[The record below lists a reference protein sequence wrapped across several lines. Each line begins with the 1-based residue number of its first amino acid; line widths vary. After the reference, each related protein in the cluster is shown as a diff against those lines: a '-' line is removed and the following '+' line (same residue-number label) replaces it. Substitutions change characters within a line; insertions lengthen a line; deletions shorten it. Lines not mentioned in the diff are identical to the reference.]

1 MTHRPT
7 TPTIVLVILVC
18 LYAVGFGLLAARAYS
33 AHETGALDLGNYDQA
48 LWNAAQ
54 GRGLRLTLLPQLG
67 PTRFALHVEPILF
80 LIVPLYRFVSDDPR
94 LLLWLQAVV
103 IALGGLPL
111 YGLARRRL
119 ASGWA
124 ALAIAAAY
132 YLLPALESV
141 TLFDFHAVGLAPTLL
156 LAALYFLDR
165 ALITAGD
172 LRGLWTGPA
181 QSPIPNPQSP
191 IPRGHDVSPG
201 LPARAGNLQSPISS
215 WALSGLFFLLALGT
229 KEDISLNVFM
239 IGLYLLALR
248 RRWRPGLGLAVIG
261 LAWFYVAFYIV
272 IPASRPSGAGSAY
285 TGFFAALGST
295 PLEIAL
301 SPIRTPGK
309 VVALLVT
316 PDNIRALK
324 MLTLPLAFTPLVG
337 LPLFLLTA
345 PTLAI
350 TLLSSNP
357 LMHQLETYH
366 YAAPAIPFVM
376 LAAVDGIARLSN
388 LKLAKRRTPAPYYT
402 GGVAQ
407 VPQVRVSKSTNQQ
420 GLNLQSRNASR
431 ADDRYSLLP
440 TPYSL
445 LLTPYFLALLVLV
458 TSLVYHYYRGY
469 SPLARPFHWPAVTAH
484 ERLGDE
490 LAASIPPE
498 VPVVVQAELVPLA
511 SHRPWIQI
519 WQGPFDERADY
530 FLLDVSHPAFVN
542 RDGAQESLLSDI
554 AQDPT
559 VGLVVS
565 NDGYLLLQRGAPR
578 LPTRPEFF
586 TFAYAD
592 PPASATPVAATFGDV
607 LQLVAF
613 ETHRNYADRE
623 AEPLVTLYW
632 RALAPPAEDYFIA
645 IFLLDESGKPAGVT
659 PFQQPLTVWLPT
671 SRWEPGRTVRLLA
684 NTFPWWTGD
693 RRGFGYGVGVVH
705 GDQPWEVPTRLPV
718 TRDDGGPAPLNGATL
733 LPLTRFERVAG
744 IPYEVEAEVK
754 VEAKAEVKV
763 GAEVGDGR

>member
-1 MTHRPT
+1 MTHRPSA
-7 TPTIVLVILVC
+7 PTIVLVILVC

-80 LIVPLYRFVSDDPR
+80 LIVPLYRFVTDDPR

-119 ASGWA
+119 RSDWV
-124 ALAIAAAY
+124 ALVIVAAY

-141 TLFDFHAVGLAPTLL
+141 TLFDFHAVGLAPALL

-165 ALITAGD
+165 ALITTAD
-172 LRGLWTGPA
+172 PRGLWTGPA
-181 QSPIPNPQSP
+181 QSS
-191 IPRGHDVSPG
+191 IPRGHDVS
-201 LPARAGNLQSPISS
+201 NLQSLISP
-215 WALSGLFFLLALGT
+215 WVWSGLFFLLALGT
-229 KEDISLNVFM
+229 KEDISLNVLM

-248 RRWRPGLGLAVIG
+248 RRWRPGLALMAAG
-261 LAWFYVAFYIV
+261 LAWFYIAFYIV

-309 VVALLVT
+309 VVALLAT

-337 LPLFLLTA
+337 LPLFILTA

-366 YAAPAIPFVM
+366 YAAPAIPFVI
-376 LAAVDGIARLSN
+376 LAAVDGIARLSQ
-388 LKLAKRRTPAPYYT
+388 LRLANQRISESA
-402 GGVAQ
+402 
-407 VPQVRVSKSTNQQ
+407 NQQ
-420 GLNLQSRNASR
+420 GSNLQSRNAYGAS
-431 ADDRYSLLP
+431 DRYSLLTRLHQGATPYSLLP

-445 LLTPYFLALLVLV
+445 LFTPYFLALLVLV
-458 TSLVYHYYRGY
+458 ASLTYHYYRGY
-469 SPLARPFHWPAVTAH
+469 SPLARPFHWPDVTAH
-484 ERLGDE
+484 ERIGDE

-498 VPVVVQAELVPLA
+498 VPVVAQAELVPLV
-511 SHRPWIQI
+511 SHRPWVQI

-559 VGLVVS
+559 VGLIAS
-565 NDGYLLLQRGAPR
+565 NDGYLLLQRDAAR
-578 LPTRPEFF
+578 LPTAPEFF
-586 TFAYAD
+586 TFAYIN
-592 PPASATPVAATFGDV
+592 PPANATPVAATFGDA

-632 RALAPPAEDYFIA
+632 RALAPLAEDYFIA
-645 IFLLDESGKPAGVT
+645 IFLLDESGEPAGVT
-659 PFQQPLTVWLPT
+659 PYQQPLTVWLPT

-693 RRGFGYGVGVVH
+693 RRRFGYGVGVVR
-705 GDQPWEVPTRLPV
+705 GDQPWELSARLPV
-718 TRDDGGPAPLNGATL
+718 MRDDGGPAPLNSGTL
-733 LPLTRFERVAG
+733 LPLARFERVAG
-744 IPYEVEAEVK
+744 IPYEVEAEVE
-754 VEAKAEVKV
+754 VKAEVKV
-763 GAEVGDGR
+763 GADDDR

>member
-1 MTHRPT
+1 MTRRPT
-7 TPTIVLVILVC
+7 APTIVLVILVC

-80 LIVPLYRFVSDDPR
+80 LIVPLYRFVTDDPR

-119 ASGWA
+119 SSDWA
-124 ALAIAAAY
+124 ALAIVAAY

-165 ALITAGD
+165 ALITTGD
-172 LRGLWTGPA
+172 PRGLWTGPA
-181 QSPIPNPQSP
+181 QSPI
-191 IPRGHDVSPG
+191 SPG

-215 WALSGLFFLLALGT
+215 WVWSGLFFLLALGT

-248 RRWRPGLGLAVIG
+248 RRWRPGLALAVVG
-261 LAWFYVAFYIV
+261 LAWFYIAFYIV

-309 VVALLVT
+309 VVALLAT

-324 MLTLPLAFTPLVG
+324 MLTLPLAFTPLAG
-337 LPLFLLTA
+337 LPLFILTA

-366 YAAPAIPFVM
+366 YAAPAIPFVI
-376 LAAVDGIARLSN
+376 LAAVDGIARLSHLPSLISN
-388 LKLAKRRTPAPYYT
+388 RNT
-402 GGVAQ
+402 
-407 VPQVRVSKSTNQQ
+407 SSTDN
-420 GLNLQSRNASR
+420 
-431 ADDRYSLLP
+431 RYSLLP

-445 LLTPYFLALLVLV
+445 LPIPYFLALLVLV
-458 TSLVYHYYRGY
+458 SSLLYHYYRGY
-469 SPLARPFHWPAVTAH
+469 SPLARPFHWPDVTAH
-484 ERLGDE
+484 ERIGDE
-490 LAASIPPE
+490 LAASVPSE
-498 VPVVVQAELVPLA
+498 VPVVAQAELVPLV
-511 SHRPWIQI
+511 SHRPWVQI

-554 AQDPT
+554 AQDPG
-559 VGLVVS
+559 VGLIAS
-565 NDGYLLLQRGAPR
+565 KDGYLLLQRDAPR

-586 TFAYAD
+586 TFAYIN
-592 PPASATPVAATFGDV
+592 PPASATPVAATFGDA

-623 AEPLVTLYW
+623 AEPLITLYW
-632 RALAPPAEDYFIA
+632 QVFAPPAEDYFIA
-645 IFLLDESGKPAGVT
+645 IFLLDESGEPAGVT
-659 PFQQPLTVWLPT
+659 PYQQPLTVWLPT
-671 SRWEPGRTVRLLA
+671 SRWEPGRIVRLLA

-693 RRGFGYGVGVVH
+693 RRRFGYGVGVVR
-705 GDQPWEVPTRLPV
+705 GDQPWEVSTRLPV

-733 LPLTRFERVAG
+733 LPLVRFERVAG
-744 IPYEVEAEVK
+744 IAYEAEAEAEVK
-754 VEAKAEVKV
+754 VEA
-763 GAEVGDGR
+763 GPGSGR

>member
-7 TPTIVLVILVC
+7 ASTIVLLFLVC

-48 LWNAAQ
+48 LWNAAH

-80 LIVPLYRFVSDDPR
+80 LIVPLYRFVTDDPR

-119 ASGWA
+119 ANDWA
-124 ALAIAAAY
+124 ALAITTAY

-165 ALITAGD
+165 ALITPGD
-172 LRGLWTGPA
+172 PRGLWTGPA
-181 QSPIPNPQSP
+181 QSPIPNPQSS
-191 IPRGHDVSPG
+191 ISP
-201 LPARAGNLQSPISS
+201 
-215 WALSGLFFLLALGT
+215 WVWSGLFFLLALGT
-229 KEDISLNVFM
+229 KEDISLHVFM

-248 RRWRPGLGLAVIG
+248 RRWRPGLALAVIG
-261 LAWFYVAFYIV
+261 LAWFYIAFYIV

-309 VVALLVT
+309 VVALLAT
-316 PDNIRALK
+316 PDNLQALK
-324 MLTLPLAFTPLVG
+324 MLTLPLAFTPLAG
-337 LPLFLLTA
+337 LPLLILAA
-345 PTLAI
+345 PMLAI

-376 LAAVDGIARLSN
+376 LATVDGIARLSS
-388 LKLAKRRTPAPYYT
+388 LKVTNKRMPALRA
-402 GGVAQ
+402 GAS
-407 VPQVRVSKSTNQQ
+407 VREAANKPIS
-420 GLNLQSRNASR
+420 NLQSLITCN
-431 ADDRYSLLP
+431 LL
-440 TPYSL
+440 SIV
-445 LLTPYFLALLVLV
+445 VLV
-458 TSLVYHYYRGY
+458 ASLTYHYYRGY
-469 SPLARPFHWPAVTAH
+469 SPLARPFHWPVVTAH
-484 ERLGDE
+484 EHIGDE

-498 VPVVVQAELVPLA
+498 VPVVAQAELVPLV
-511 SHRPWIQI
+511 SHRPWVQI

-559 VGLVVS
+559 VGLIAS
-565 NDGYLLLQRGAPR
+565 NDGYLLLQRDAPR
-578 LPTRPEFF
+578 LPTAPEFF

-592 PPASATPVAATFGDV
+592 PPTSATPVAATFGDA

-632 RALAPPAEDYFIA
+632 RALTPLPEDYFIA
-645 IFLLDESGKPAGVT
+645 VFLLNESGKPAGVT
-659 PFQQPLTVWLPT
+659 PYQQPLTVWLPT
-671 SRWEPGRTVRLLA
+671 NRWEPGRTIRLLA

-693 RRGFGYGVGVVH
+693 RRRFGYGVGVMH

-718 TRDDGGPAPLNGATL
+718 TRDGGGPAPLNSGTL
-733 LPLTRFERVAG
+733 LPLVRFERVAG
-744 IPYEVEAEVK
+744 IPYEVEAK

-763 GAEVGDGR
+763 EDGR

>member
-7 TPTIVLVILVC
+7 VSTIVLLFLVC

-119 ASGWA
+119 SSDWA
-124 ALAIAAAY
+124 ALAIVAAY

-165 ALITAGD
+165 ALITVGD
-172 LRGLWTGPA
+172 PRGLWTGPA

-191 IPRGHDVSPG
+191 ISP
-201 LPARAGNLQSPISS
+201 
-215 WALSGLFFLLALGT
+215 WAWSGLFFLLALGT
-229 KEDISLNVFM
+229 KEDISLHVFM

-248 RRWRPGLGLAVIG
+248 RRWRPGLALVVIG
-261 LAWFYVAFYIV
+261 LAWFYIAFYIV

-309 VVALLVT
+309 VVALLAT
-316 PDNIRALK
+316 PDNLQALK
-324 MLTLPLAFTPLVG
+324 MLTLPLAFTPLAG
-337 LPLFLLTA
+337 LPLFILAA
-345 PTLAI
+345 PMLAI

-376 LAAVDGIARLSN
+376 LAAVDGIARLSHLPSLISN
-388 LKLAKRRTPAPYYT
+388 
-402 GGVAQ
+402 
-407 VPQVRVSKSTNQQ
+407 
-420 GLNLQSRNASR
+420 RNTSS

-440 TPYSL
+440 TPYSSPKGTYGL
-445 LLTPYFLALLVLV
+445 LPIPYFLALLVLV
-458 TSLVYHYYRGY
+458 ASLTYHYYRGY
-469 SPLARPFHWPAVTAH
+469 SPLARPFHWPVVTAH
-484 ERLGDE
+484 ERIGDE

-498 VPVVVQAELVPLA
+498 VPVVAQAELVPLV
-511 SHRPWIQI
+511 SHRPWVQI

-559 VGLVVS
+559 VGLIAS
-565 NDGYLLLQRGAPR
+565 SDGYLLLQRNAPR
-578 LPTRPEFF
+578 LPTAPEFF
-586 TFAYAD
+586 TFAYID
-592 PPASATPVAATFGDV
+592 SPAGATPVSATFGDA

-613 ETHRNYADRE
+613 ETHRNYADRQ
-623 AEPLVTLYW
+623 AEPLITLYW
-632 RALAPPAEDYFIA
+632 RALAPLAEDYFIA
-645 IFLLDESGKPAGVT
+645 IFLLDESGRPAGVT
-659 PFQQPLTVWLPT
+659 PYQQPLTVWLPT

-684 NTFPWWTGD
+684 NTFPWWTGE
-693 RRGFGYGVGVVH
+693 RRRFGYGVGVVH

-718 TRDDGGPAPLNGATL
+718 TRDDGGPAPLNSGTL
-733 LPLTRFERVAG
+733 LPLVRFERVAG
-744 IPYEVEAEVK
+744 IPYEVEAKAEAKAEAKVEVK
-754 VEAKAEVKV
+754 VE
-763 GAEVGDGR
+763 DGR

>member
-1 MTHRPT
+1 MTRRPT
-7 TPTIVLVILVC
+7 APTIVLVILVC

-80 LIVPLYRFVSDDPR
+80 LIVPLYRFVTDDPR

-119 ASGWA
+119 SSDWA
-124 ALAIAAAY
+124 ALAIVAAY

-165 ALITAGD
+165 ALITTGD
-172 LRGLWTGPA
+172 PRGLWTGPA
-181 QSPIPNPQSP
+181 QSPI
-191 IPRGHDVSPG
+191 SPG

-215 WALSGLFFLLALGT
+215 WVWSGLFFLLALGT

-248 RRWRPGLGLAVIG
+248 RRWRPGLALAVVG
-261 LAWFYVAFYIV
+261 LAWFYIAFYIV

-309 VVALLVT
+309 VVALLAT

-324 MLTLPLAFTPLVG
+324 MLTLPLAFTPLAG
-337 LPLFLLTA
+337 LPLFILTA

-366 YAAPAIPFVM
+366 YAAPAIPFVI
-376 LAAVDGIARLSN
+376 LAAVDGIARLSHLPSLISN
-388 LKLAKRRTPAPYYT
+388 RNT
-402 GGVAQ
+402 
-407 VPQVRVSKSTNQQ
+407 SSTDN
-420 GLNLQSRNASR
+420 
-431 ADDRYSLLP
+431 RYSLLP

-445 LLTPYFLALLVLV
+445 LPIPYFLALLVLV
-458 TSLVYHYYRGY
+458 SSLLYHYYRGY
-469 SPLARPFHWPAVTAH
+469 SPLARPFHWPDVTAH
-484 ERLGDE
+484 ERIGDE
-490 LAASIPPE
+490 LAASVPSE
-498 VPVVVQAELVPLA
+498 VPVVAQAELVPLV
-511 SHRPWIQI
+511 SHRPWVQI

-554 AQDPT
+554 AQDPG
-559 VGLVVS
+559 VGLIAS
-565 NDGYLLLQRGAPR
+565 KDGYLLLQRDAPR

-586 TFAYAD
+586 TFAYIN
-592 PPASATPVAATFGDV
+592 PPASATPVAATFGDA

-623 AEPLVTLYW
+623 AEPLITLYW
-632 RALAPPAEDYFIA
+632 QVLAPPAEDYFIA
-645 IFLLDESGKPAGVT
+645 IFLLDESGEPAGVT
-659 PFQQPLTVWLPT
+659 PYQQPLTVWLPT
-671 SRWEPGRTVRLLA
+671 SRWEPGRIVRLLA

-693 RRGFGYGVGVVH
+693 RRRFGYGVGVVR
-705 GDQPWEVPTRLPV
+705 GDQPWEVSTRLPV

-733 LPLTRFERVAG
+733 LPLVRFERVAG
-744 IPYEVEAEVK
+744 IAYEAEAEAEVK
-754 VEAKAEVKV
+754 VEA
-763 GAEVGDGR
+763 GPGSGR